1 MAARM
6 QPCRGFTLIEVLVAL
21 AIMAVMAVMSWQ
33 AIDGMTRAQE
43 RARAHADGTLA
54 LQAAF
59 AQWHAD
65 LDAMMVWPQQLAAA
79 AAPPGNPSGNPSGS
93 PSGGSSSS
101 NAEPLAARSLA
112 WDGRVLRITR
122 SAPLPLPA
130 PLSAAPG
137 GPPAT
142 ARPPAP
148 SALRVVAW
156 TRSATSGQWWRWQ
169 SHPVRTWNEWASAW
183 QAAQG
188 WSQTPERPVS
198 TGQAVAIAALQDW
211 QLYYFLD
218 NAWFNPLSSSAQG
231 EAQLARVPEAIRL
244 NLTLAE
250 GQALTGPVMLDWLSP
265 TFTPTA
271 GM

>member
-79 AAPPGNPSGNPSGS
+79 AAPPASPQTPPGNPSGS
-93 PSGGSSSS
+93 PSGNPSGS
-101 NAEPLAARSLA
+101 AEPLAARSLA

-156 TRSATSGQWWRWQ
+156 
-169 SHPVRTWNEWASAW
+169 

-198 TGQAVAIAALQDW
+198 AGQAVAIAALQDW

-250 GQALTGPVMLDWLSP
+250 GQSLTGPVMLDWLSP

-271 GM
+271 GR